1 MRKEDVDEFVSYVKD
16 NLVGDEKGQ
25 AQLFCDRL
33 FRAFGHKGIF
43 EADGNLEVR
52 VKESETEK
60 TKFIDCLWSPAKR
73 WSLDR
78 NEEKR
83 HQELGVSFSTGSRLL
98 DELSSIKG
106 YRPWMQETTLYCPL
120 QF

>member
-60 TKFIDCLWSPAKR
+60 TKFIDCLESQDSIRPL
-73 WSLDR
+73 SMDEFQYDR
-78 NEEKR
+78 YPP
-83 HQELGVSFSTGSRLL
+83 QE
-98 DELSSIKG
+98 
-106 YRPWMQETTLYCPL
+106 
-120 QF
+120 

>member
-60 TKFIDCLWSPAKR
+60 TKFIDCLWSPAGK
-73 WSLDR
+73 
-78 NEEKR
+78 
-83 HQELGVSFSTGSRLL
+83 ELGVSFSTGSRLL